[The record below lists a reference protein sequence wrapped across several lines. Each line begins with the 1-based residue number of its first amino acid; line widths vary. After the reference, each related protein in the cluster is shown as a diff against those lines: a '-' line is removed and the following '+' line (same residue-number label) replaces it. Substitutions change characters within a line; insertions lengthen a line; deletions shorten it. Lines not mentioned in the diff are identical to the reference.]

1 MIILNEREY
10 AENCLQNG
18 TVDVKPFTTLSILAK
33 YYYHH
38 CGFRKRKITFLL
50 LDYLSKYYPRYELNE
65 FSWQTT
71 IEKIAANAGKYSLY
85 EISGI
90 KITDSEM
97 EVIKN
102 IHNKVLERLM
112 FTMLCLAKL
121 GNAKNPKNNGW
132 VNADSKDIFGM
143 ARISC
148 KSNER
153 EIKIGKLW
161 QMGLLEFSKRN
172 DNLNCRVTFINDDSD
187 EALFISD
194 FRELGYEY
202 LAYNGENFI
211 RCSECGILTRG
222 NKTGTKRY
230 CKNCATYTPIETKRV
245 ICVDCGKEFETY
257 SKDNKSCRCSDCY
270 TIYRA
275 DRKVETQRVRR
286 ENEKMKSEQF

>member
-18 TVDVKPFTTLSILAK
+18 YVDIKPFNTLSILAK

-38 CGFRKRKITFLL
+38 CGFRKRKITSLL
-50 LDYLSKYYPRYELNE
+50 LDYLAKHYPRYELNE
-65 FSWQTT
+65 FSWQSTV
-71 IEKIAANAGKYSLY
+71 EKIASNAGKYSLF

-90 KITDSEM
+90 KITKTEM
-97 EVIKN
+97 EVIKS

-121 GNAKNPKNNGW
+121 GNEKNPKNNGW
-132 VNADSKDIFGM
+132 VNADSKDIFGC

-148 KSNER
+148 KANER

-161 QMGLLEFSKRN
+161 QRGLLEFSKRN
-172 DNLNCRVTFINDDSD
+172 DNLNCRVTFIDNESD
-187 EALFISD
+187 EVLFVSD

-211 RCSECGILTRG
+211 RCAECGVLTRG
-222 NKTGTKRY
+222 NKAGTKKY
-230 CKNCATYTPIETKRV
+230 CRNCATYTPQETKKV
-245 ICVDCGKEFETY
+245 ICVDCGKEFEVNST
-257 SKDNKSCRCSDCY
+257 SRVTRCNNCY
-270 TIYRA
+270 LEERRRI
-275 DRKVETQRVRR
+275 DR
-286 ENEKMKSEQF
+286 ENKRKRRQNS

>member
-18 TVDVKPFTTLSILAK
+18 YVDIKPFNTLSILAK

-38 CGFRKRKITFLL
+38 CGFRKRKITSLL
-50 LDYLSKYYPRYELNE
+50 LDYLAKHYPRYELNE
-65 FSWQTT
+65 FSWQST
-71 IEKIAANAGKYSLY
+71 IEKIASSAGKYTLY

-90 KITDSEM
+90 KITKTEM
-97 EVIKN
+97 DNIKA

-121 GNAKNPKNNGW
+121 SNEKNPKNNGW
-132 VNADSKDIFGM
+132 VNADSKDIFGY

-148 KSNER
+148 KANER

-161 QMGLLEFSKRN
+161 QSGLLEFSKRN
-172 DNLNCRVTFINDDSD
+172 DNLNCRVTFIDNESD
-187 EALFISD
+187 EVLFVSD

-211 RCSECGILTRG
+211 RCAECGVLTRG
-222 NKTGTKRY
+222 NKAGTKKY
-230 CKNCATYTPIETKRV
+230 CRNCATYTPQETKKV
-245 ICVDCGKEFETY
+245 ICIDCGKEFETV
-257 SKDNKSCRCSDCY
+257 SKNNMSCRCNDCY
-270 TIYRA
+270 TQYRKQYKSQKELE
-275 DRKVETQRVRR
+275 RYYK
-286 ENEKMKSEQF
+286 NKEK